1 VQVHSLCDSLTD
13 RVIPIISTLLI
24 VFSRCMSSN
33 FSSTEQYPEANT
45 LLARVQEKTLSTIIY
60 AVSAVIVLAVS
71 VLIYFPQAFVAG
83 KFDVSMLPKFHALL
97 NGCCSVFLV
106 ASFLAIRKK
115 KYQLHKQLNVTT
127 FLFSSVFLVSYVVY
141 HSQAPATPFGGQG
154 WIRPVYF
161 FILLTHIVLA
171 AIILPLALFTIVRS
185 WRGEFAKHK
194 KIARIT
200 LPLWLYVTLTGVIV
214 YFMIAPYYPVSH
226 STPHSVNAPA
236 SGTLPAQN
244 VPVPAR

>member
-1 VQVHSLCDSLTD
+1 MTNK
-13 RVIPIISTLLI
+13 
-24 VFSRCMSSN
+24 SS
-33 FSSTEQYPEANT
+33 SVEQYPEANP
-45 LLARVQEKTLSTIIY
+45 LLARVQEKTLSTVIY
-60 AVSAVIVLAVS
+60 AVSAVIVAAVA

-83 KFDVSMLPKFHALL
+83 KLDVSILPKFHAFL
-97 NGCCSVFLV
+97 NACCSVFLIG
-106 ASFLAIRKK
+106 SFLAIRQK

-127 FLFSSVFLVSYVVY
+127 FLFSSVFLVSYVIY

-171 AIILPLALFTIVRS
+171 AVILPLALFTIVRS

-200 LPLWLYVTLTGVIV
+200 LPLWLYVTVTGVIV
-214 YFMIAPYYPVSH
+214 YFMIAPYYPTSH
-226 STPHSVNAPA
+226 VPAVNTVAPA
-236 SGTLPAQN
+236 SGVT
-244 VPVPAR
+244 VPTP